1 MWKIN
6 GEYTTIMDAK
16 VDYCKSKGW
25 GMNEAALEVFNTITS
40 GVRDGWFFPIRRQK
54 LDEVIFLQWV
64 EELRLVLKPLGLFA
78 EPGVYLRRRPKMVK
92 GKTIVDA
99 KRRLPAR
106 LVSHF
111 VVFVAGD
118 SESLSALSDAYY
130 LARGAKGRMFEPDA
144 YAHPEQREK
153 AEMVLAALLG
163 ISDQVVKD
171 QTERGCKMLSYV
183 CVNLHQFPK
192 EMYDQHPWSKHIC
205 WYLHDDPF
213 DMMFPSVSRS
223 AAMACY
229 EAMKN
234 VQRWR
239 PWTDEDG
246 EENSPSSHDA

>member
-1 MWKIN
+1 
-6 GEYTTIMDAK
+6 
-16 VDYCKSKGW
+16 
-25 GMNEAALEVFNTITS
+25 MNEAALEVFNTITS
-40 GVRDGWFFPIRRQK
+40 GVRDGWFFPIRRQQ

-144 YAHPEQREK
+144 YAIQSNEK
-153 AEMVLAALLG
+153 RRRWSWPLCWAYLIRLSKTKPKVAA
-163 ISDQVVKD
+163 K
-171 QTERGCKMLSYV
+171 C
-183 CVNLHQFPK
+183 
-192 EMYDQHPWSKHIC
+192 
-205 WYLHDDPF
+205 
-213 DMMFPSVSRS
+213 
-223 AAMACY
+223 
-229 EAMKN
+229 
-234 VQRWR
+234 
-239 PWTDEDG
+239 
-246 EENSPSSHDA
+246 